1 MYNYFSIGLDAKTCY
16 NFHKLREKHPSLF
29 KSRVGN
35 KFIYSQIGAADMLM
49 GKNFNL
55 DKLCILKVDDK
66 VVEIPNNIQN
76 LVFLNITSWAG
87 GATNL
92 WNINDT

>member
-16 NFHKLREKHPSLF
+16 NFHKLREKHPNLF

-35 KFIYSQIGAADMLM
+35 KFIYSQIGAADMII

-55 DKLCILKVDDK
+55 GEICVLKVDDK
-66 VVEIPNNIQN
+66 IIQIPSN
-76 LVFLNITSWAG
+76 V
-87 GATNL
+87 
-92 WNINDT
+92 